1 MVEPNEAE
9 GGAIRHR
16 YEAEGVEGFYAKQG
30 AAYRNPHEP
39 VIHKLIGEVVRHWQL
54 DLDSVLDLA
63 CGSGEVTL
71 ALRELG
77 AGRIDGIDPYTGA
90 AYLERT
96 GREAE
101 RYRFEDIAAGIL
113 EGRHY
118 RLVVCSFALHLLD
131 ESWLP
136 ALLFHLARLTDRL
149 LILTPH
155 KRPEL
160 NPAWGWDRDKEIL
173 IERVR
178 ARLYTSNRP
187 NVTDCEDR

>member
-1 MVEPNEAE
+1 MGQPREPEI
-9 GGAIRHR
+9 GAIRHR

-30 AAYRNPHEP
+30 ADYRNPHEP
-39 VIHKLIGEVVRHWQL
+39 VIRRLIAEAVQHWGV
-54 DLDSVLDLA
+54 DLGSVLDLA

-71 ALRELG
+71 ALRECG

-90 AYLERT
+90 AYLKRT

-101 RYRFEDIAAGIL
+101 CYRFEEIATGVL
-113 EGRHY
+113 EGRRY
-118 RLVVCSFALHLLD
+118 QLVVCSFALHLLD

-136 ALLFHLARLTDRL
+136 SLLFHLARITDRL

-155 KRPEL
+155 KRPEI
-160 NPAWGWDRDKEIL
+160 NPAWGWNCAGEIL

-178 ARLYTSNRP
+178 ARLYTTGP
-187 NVTDCEDR
+187 ANVIS